1 MFLFFNI
8 DRYSFKCWQIHE
20 YMFSVFPA
28 YISTLFL
35 LLSLFRLTFRDIL
48 KRFRS
53 QGKNIRYVVLVGST
67 SNNIEM
73 YHELSDDPSTGY
85 KVNGYFDDKP
95 NPEMPSQCCYLGRP
109 EEVQNYLKKTHI
121 YIIYSVVFHHTVAKL
136 LYQLLIIVKTI

>member
-1 MFLFFNI
+1 MTGTVLSVGKFMNICSLF
-8 DRYSFKCWQIHE
+8 
-20 YMFSVFPA
+20 FPA

-53 QGKNIRYVVLVGST
+53 QGKNIRYVVLVEALLIILKCIMNYRMIHLQVIKLMDIS
-67 SNNIEM
+67 
-73 YHELSDDPSTGY
+73 
-85 KVNGYFDDKP
+85 DDKP

-136 LYQLLIIVKTI
+136 LYQLSIIVKTI